1 MRLNQQSDYALRM
14 LMQVAAAEGERVT
27 IAAVA
32 DRYGL
37 SRNHLM
43 KVANVLVRTGFVRG
57 ARGRAGGLTLACA
70 PCDIGVG
77 AVVRATEADFALVEC
92 FQEGG
97 QCLITPVCRLKGV
110 LAEATEAFLSVLDA
124 YTLADLTVEN
134 PALAALLRPAA

>member
-32 DRYGL
+32 DRYDL

-57 ARGRAGGLTLACA
+57 ARGRAGGLTLARA
-70 PCDIGVG
+70 PSAIGVG

-97 QCLITPVCRLKGV
+97 RCLITPACRLKGV
-110 LAEATEAFLSVLDA
+110 LAEATEAFLSVLDR
-124 YTLADLTVEN
+124 YTLADLTDEN